1 MIAHAAA
8 LLALVFFTGAMIFAA
23 ARDVATMTI
32 SNRLVLSLAAAY
44 LLLAPAAGIGV
55 HDIASSIGA
64 ALAVLAGAF
73 VMFARGWIGGG
84 DAKLSAVVVLW
95 LGHGSAV
102 DFLFYTAVFGALAAL
117 TLLQFRRLPLPAF
130 IRGNAWA
137 KRLHL
142 SEAGIPYGLAIAP
155 AALLLLPGTNWAAAL
170 L

>member
-73 VMFARGWIGGG
+73 VMFARGK
-84 DAKLSAVVVLW
+84 A
-95 LGHGSAV
+95 
-102 DFLFYTAVFGALAAL
+102 
-117 TLLQFRRLPLPAF
+117 
-130 IRGNAWA
+130 
-137 KRLHL
+137 
-142 SEAGIPYGLAIAP
+142 
-155 AALLLLPGTNWAAAL
+155 
-170 L
+170 